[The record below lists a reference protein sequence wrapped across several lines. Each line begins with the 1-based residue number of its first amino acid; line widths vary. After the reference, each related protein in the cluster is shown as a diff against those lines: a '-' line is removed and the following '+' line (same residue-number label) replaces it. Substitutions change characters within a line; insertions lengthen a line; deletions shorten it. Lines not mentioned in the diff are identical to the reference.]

1 MKNKTHQFKFDL
13 DAISLADLKTLYK
26 HFQIE
31 DFASPEAITDRASFF
46 NCFIDEETDGNKNA
60 YLLIRLAALM
70 ASNSAKIIENPK
82 IWYDGSEIIMV
93 ELGFN
98 VNHEIEFDSFDHDQL
113 NEDGI
118 SMVSTVRDYD
128 VEAMIPVLSKYHFL
142 ETIQS
147 NSLQT
152 IEI

>member
-1 MKNKTHQFKFDL
+1 
-13 DAISLADLKTLYK
+13 
-26 HFQIE
+26 
-31 DFASPEAITDRASFF
+31 
-46 NCFIDEETDGNKNA
+46 
-60 YLLIRLAALM
+60 M
-70 ASNSAKIIENPK
+70 ASNSAKIIEKPM

-98 VNHEIEFDSFDHDQL
+98 VNHEIEFDSFDYDQL

-118 SMVSTVRDYD
+118 SMVSTIRDYN

-152 IEI
+152 I

>member
-31 DFASPEAITDRASFF
+31 DFGNPEEAIDRVSFF
-46 NCFIDEETDGNKNA
+46 NCFIDEETDGNKDA
-60 YLLIRLAALM
+60 YLLIRLATLM
-70 ASNSAKIIENPK
+70 ASNSAKIIENQK

-98 VNHEIEFDSFDHDQL
+98 VNHEIEFDSFDYEQL

-118 SMVSTVRDYD
+118 SMVSTVRDYG
-128 VEAMIPVLSKYHFL
+128 VEDMIPVLSKYHFL

-152 IEI
+152 I

>member
-98 VNHEIEFDSFDHDQL
+98 VNHEIEFDSFDYDQL

-118 SMVSTVRDYD
+118 SMVSTIRDYN

-142 ETIQS
+142 KTIQS

-152 IEI
+152 I

>member
-31 DFASPEAITDRASFF
+31 DFGNPEEAIDRVSFF
-46 NCFIDEETDGNKNA
+46 NCFIDEETDGNKDA
-60 YLLIRLAALM
+60 YLLIRLATLM
-70 ASNSAKIIENPK
+70 ASNSAKIIENQK

-98 VNHEIEFDSFDHDQL
+98 VNHEIEFDSFDYEQL

-118 SMVSTVRDYD
+118 SMVSIVRDYD

-152 IEI
+152 I

>member
-31 DFASPEAITDRASFF
+31 DFGNPEEAIDRVSFF
-46 NCFIDEETDGNKNA
+46 NCFIDEETDGNKDA
-60 YLLIRLAALM
+60 YLLIRLATLM
-70 ASNSAKIIENPK
+70 ASNSAKIIENQK

-98 VNHEIEFDSFDHDQL
+98 VNHEIEFDSFDYEQL

-118 SMVSTVRDYD
+118 SMVSTVRDYG

-152 IEI
+152 I